1 MENKS
6 EDKTL
11 TLSDAFIEHIKKD
24 FKEMKFLFT
33 TDYKTEYV
41 RSRNENY
48 NNVSKRL
55 SRRKML
61 GRKYIH

>member
-6 EDKTL
+6 EYKKL
-11 TLSDAFIEHIKKD
+11 TLSDDFIEHIKKD
-24 FKEMKFLFT
+24 CKEMKSLFT

-48 NNVSKRL
+48 NNMSKRL
-55 SRRKML
+55 SRRKIL
-61 GRKYIH
+61 GRK

>member
-11 TLSDAFIEHIKKD
+11 TLSDSFIKHIKKD
-24 FKEMKFLFT
+24 CKEMKSLFT

-48 NNVSKRL
+48 NNMSKRL

-61 GRKYIH
+61 GRK

>member
-11 TLSDAFIEHIKKD
+11 TLSDAFIEHIKKNC
-24 FKEMKFLFT
+24 KEMKSLFT

-48 NNVSKRL
+48 NNMSKRL

-61 GRKYIH
+61 GRK